1 MDTQQTIT
9 INTSTYSACSRNRRI
24 EAKKKKKKK
33 PGAHTSLQLKEAD
46 ERCRRVGELALDSVA
61 TRSRYGGGRES
72 RKGRERQL
80 QLPQGMVAMAVIGAW
95 SSHCRRWCS
104 HCRRW
109 RHLPLSL
116 SLHRH
121 TLLAYNKI
129 FFLFFSFFLARIRI
143 LVNAFFRREK

>member
-95 SSHCRRWCS
+95 SSHCRRW
-104 HCRRW
+104 

-143 LVNAFFRREK
+143 LVNAFSEGQK